1 MGSKT
6 GKAAKP
12 ARNAALRK
20 TGSGKA
26 KREIAA
32 DAGLFKLELL
42 GQLAV
47 ICLRGASESEML
59 DAAAEAAAEG
69 LGARFSEAAEYLPE
83 ENRLLVRAGV
93 GWPPGIVG
101 VCKLDGDVG
110 SPAGFVL
117 RTEQAVVCN
126 NLADENVFRTP
137 ALWREHGI
145 KRTITVALKG
155 DGAPFGV
162 LEVDSD
168 RPGEFSVDDLPFV
181 QSAAHV
187 VGVAIE
193 RLRAERRVRSE
204 LEWQKVVCD
213 EMNHRIKNS
222 LQLVATSLLLDAGTS
237 GSDEM
242 RFQLQEA
249 SCRVAAVA
257 RVHEHLSKR
266 PTHDRIE
273 LRPYLVD
280 LCQALSASG
289 LPCQTDLAAAAG
301 LTASADLTLSLGLV
315 AAELVTNA
323 FKHGARVPGLKVALR
338 TVRDAGD
345 LVVSVAD
352 NGPGLPPGFDPRR
365 SRQLGFRIIQHLV
378 AGMNAT
384 LEIASAPGGTEI
396 RLRLPLRALNGDASG

>member
-6 GKAAKP
+6 GKGTKS
-12 ARNAALRK
+12 ARSAALRK
-20 TGSGKA
+20 TGPGKA
-26 KREIAA
+26 GREIAA
-32 DAGLFKLELL
+32 ESRPFKLELL

-47 ICLRGASESEML
+47 TCLRGAPESEML
-59 DAAAEAAAEG
+59 DAAAQVAAEG
-69 LGARFSEAAEYLPE
+69 LGAKFAEAAEYLPE

-101 VCKLDGDVG
+101 VHKLDGDVG

-117 RTEQAVVCN
+117 RTEQALVCS
-126 NLADENVFRTP
+126 NLGDENVLRPP

-155 DGAPFGV
+155 HGAPFGV

-168 RPGEFSVDDLPFV
+168 QPGEFSVDDLPFV
-181 QSAAHV
+181 QSVANV

-204 LEWQKVVCD
+204 LEWEKVIRD

-237 GSDEM
+237 SSDDV
-242 RFQLQEA
+242 RARLQEI
-249 SCRVAAVA
+249 SCRVVAVA

-266 PTHDRIE
+266 PAHDKIE
-273 LRPYLVD
+273 LHAYLAD
-280 LCQALSASG
+280 LCEALSASG
-289 LPCQTDLAAAAG
+289 LACQTDIAATEG
-301 LTASADLTLSLGLV
+301 LSASADLVLSLGLV

-323 FKHGARVPGLKVALR
+323 FKHGVRVPGLIVALR
-338 TVRDAGD
+338 AARDRGD

-352 NGPGLPPGFDPRR
+352 NGPGLPAGFDPKR

-378 AGMNAT
+378 GSMGAV
-384 LEIASAPGGTEI
+384 LEIASAPERTEI
-396 RLRLPLRALNGDASG
+396 RLRLPLRALNGDISS